1 MRRLM
6 LLRHAKSDWP
16 EGVCDRERPLAPR
29 GRAAARRMGLY
40 LAAHGLLP
48 DRVLVSPA
56 RRTRETFDL
65 FSAELP
71 PLKVVASEPRIY
83 EATATR
89 LLGVV
94 REQPPDAHSVLIVG
108 HNSGMED
115 LAEMLTSHGLTPD
128 ATRMAEK
135 FPTGALAVID
145 LPVDLWSEAGP
156 ETGRLDRFIV
166 PRDLG

>member
-16 EGVCDRERPLAPR
+16 EGVCDRERPLAER
-29 GRAAARRMGLY
+29 GRLAARRMGAY

-56 RRTRETFDL
+56 RRTRDTFDL
-65 FSAELP
+65 VAAGLP
-71 PLKVVASEPRIY
+71 ALKAVASEPRIY
-83 EATATR
+83 EASASR
-89 LLGVV
+89 LLAVV
-94 REQPPDAHSVLIVG
+94 REQPQEAHTLLLVG

-115 LAEMLTSHGLTPD
+115 LADMLIIHGAAPD
-128 ATRMAEK
+128 AARMAEK

-145 LPVDLWSEAGP
+145 LPVDLWSEVGP
-156 ETGRLDRFIV
+156 DMGRLDRFVV
-166 PRDLG
+166 PRELA